1 MTTSRLLTGTAAV
14 LLGALALGGLAAC
27 GEQGAG
33 GPVTT
38 PGTSAPA
45 EPDAT
50 DGQDGTGGQDGEG
63 DEGGEGGADGV
74 RAGEL
79 TVTVDDGAGQVST
92 WTLVCGEDGGAG
104 GDHPDAAGACAAL
117 QGQRD
122 PFRPVPADMMCT
134 QVWGGPQTATVEGTW
149 AGQPVRASFDR
160 TDGCQIARWDRLAP
174 LLQPGVPAGSGAG
187 GV

>member
-27 GEQGAG
+27 GEQDAG

-38 PGTSAPA
+38 PSTSAPA
-45 EPDAT
+45 EPGATDGT
-50 DGQDGTGGQDGEG
+50 DGQDD
-63 DEGGEGGADGV
+63 DGGEDGV

-79 TVTVDDGAGQVST
+79 TVTVDDGAGAVST
-92 WTLVCGEDGGAG
+92 WTLVCGEDGSAG